1 MGNQYK
7 LSACGVY
14 QFSCSKQPLS
24 LKWTYLKFTEL
35 HWLFNKTQKKKLIYC
50 FCTVSSVPT
59 QCDNHFP
66 SVQLPFVKLGNT
78 YKRKTDINGLCSER
92 YFSSLVPVT
101 EGRGR
106 GKFELSQKT
115 EQLVLFGVF
124 KMLHLLWEM

>member
-1 MGNQYK
+1 MN
-7 LSACGVY
+7 SA
-14 QFSCSKQPLS
+14 
-24 LKWTYLKFTEL
+24 
-35 HWLFNKTQKKKLIYC
+35 
-50 FCTVSSVPT
+50 PT

-78 YKRKTDINGLCSER
+78 YERKTDINGLCSER

>member
-1 MGNQYK
+1 M
-7 LSACGVY
+7 Y
-14 QFSCSKQPLS
+14 QLSCSKQPLS
-24 LKWTYLKFTEL
+24 LKWTYLQFYRITLTFQQNPE
-35 HWLFNKTQKKKLIYC
+35 KKLIYW
-50 FCTVSSVPT
+50 FCTVSSAST
-59 QCDNHFP
+59 QCDNRFP